1 METQERQ
8 AEIYKELCCE
18 EAYLAFLRDQ
28 CPQEKDNIS
37 EVVKR
42 INILLD
48 ELYYL
53 GEVEVL

>member
-8 AEIYKELCCE
+8 EEIYKELCCE

-28 CPQEKDNIS
+28 CPQEKANIS
-37 EVVKR
+37 VVFKR
-42 INILLD
+42 INTLLD

-53 GEVEVL
+53 GEVL